1 MKPYNISHMIM
12 SIGNH
17 KKNYVMKINVVSIF
31 IVLLALTSCVNNS
44 TSKRNLNSA
53 TL

>member
-31 IVLLALTSCVNNS
+31 IVRIDFVRQQFSI
-44 TSKRNLNSA
+44 KKK
-53 TL
+53 

>member
-31 IVLLALTSCVNNS
+31 YCFAGIDFVRQQFYI
-44 TSKRNLNSA
+44 KKK
-53 TL
+53 